1 MGKFSRGQT
10 GTQMPGAMSPTVAAC
25 ILTAITSLA
34 TILTANG
41 ASAPEPPHTRAICQ
55 APARG
60 QVWTSYSLLARV
72 WHFILTTAV

>member
-25 ILTAITSLA
+25 ILTAD
-34 TILTANG
+34 G
-41 ASAPEPPHTRAICQ
+41 ASAPEPPHTRAVCQ